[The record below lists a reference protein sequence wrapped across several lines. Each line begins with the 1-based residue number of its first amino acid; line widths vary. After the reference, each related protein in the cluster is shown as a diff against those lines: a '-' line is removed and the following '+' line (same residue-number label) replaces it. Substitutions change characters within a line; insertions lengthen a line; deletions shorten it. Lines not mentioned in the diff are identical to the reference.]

1 MTTVRHGIRADA
13 LKANVRKDLMSDALS
28 CSNPGLCLSLHLLNG
43 LSPRRSGAR
52 RKRSNRPSATRSMF
66 NAPSTRLKRYCDHW
80 LISKE
85 QDDVPG
91 AFAGFRALVV
101 VVDEPSIRFALNRYA
116 LTNAPL
122 KSRGRAPHD
131 LLYRTAYFCT
141 FLWYKHGIARK

>member
-28 CSNPGLCLSLHLLNG
+28 CSNPGLCLSLHLFNG
-43 LSPRRSGAR
+43 LSHRRSGAR
-52 RKRSNRPSATRSMF
+52 RKRSNSPSATRGTF
-66 NAPSTRLKRYCDHW
+66 AAPLSRTTRYCGHW
-80 LISKE
+80 LNSKE
-85 QDDVPG
+85 QDVVPG

-122 KSRGRAPHD
+122 KSRDGPRFR
-131 LLYRTAYFCT
+131 RTSME
-141 FLWYKHGIARK
+141 IIR